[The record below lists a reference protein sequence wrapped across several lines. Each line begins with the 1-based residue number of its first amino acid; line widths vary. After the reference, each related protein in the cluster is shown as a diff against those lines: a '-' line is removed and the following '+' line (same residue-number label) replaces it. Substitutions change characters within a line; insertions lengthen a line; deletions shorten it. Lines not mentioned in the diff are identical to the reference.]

1 MTDPLQDSDI
11 GRRRRER
18 AVGAVEQILGVVAA
32 TVDLGAGTRIQSV
45 RIAVAPEAAADTVRD
60 RAVAVLREIGYDVER
75 DALLV
80 VPIGGAPD
88 LDAAQP
94 AAPAAATR
102 ARAPQ
107 AAPPELAAAENDMPV
122 IENQGPP
129 PAWHGRFLVLD
140 GVDVRRS
147 DARVV
152 CTVRLKRLGELFTA
166 EVQELDT
173 PQGRARAAARA
184 ALQAAEMSGEGVGL
198 SLEGVVIQE
207 FFGRQHVMVFVDGI
221 AHRRHASL
229 CGILNVEQSLET
241 AAVLSVLRA
250 VERWVAW

>member
-18 AVGAVEQILGVVAA
+18 AVGGVEQIRGVVAA
-32 TVDLGAGTRIQSV
+32 TVDLGPGTRIERV
-45 RIAVAPEAAADTVRD
+45 RIASTPDAEPDIVQE
-60 RAVAVLREIGYDVER
+60 RAVALLRELGYEIER
-75 DALLV
+75 DAVIV
-80 VPIGGAPD
+80 VPIGAEPAPGSTQ
-88 LDAAQP
+88 APSAPAPRAQP
-94 AAPAAATR
+94 API
-102 ARAPQ
+102 
-107 AAPPELAAAENDMPV
+107 ELALAETEGPV

-147 DARVV
+147 EARVV
-152 CTVRLKRLGELFTA
+152 CTVRLKRLGELFTG

-184 ALQAAEMSGEGVGL
+184 ALQAAEKSGEGVGL

-207 FFGRQHVMVFVDGI
+207 FFGRQYVMVFVDGI

>member
-1 MTDPLQDSDI
+1 MTDPLQNSDI

-18 AVGAVEQILGVVAA
+18 AVGAVEQIRGVVAA
-32 TVDLGAGTRIQSV
+32 TVDLGQGTRIERI
-45 RIAVAPEAAADTVRD
+45 RIATGSEAAADVVQE
-60 RAVAVLREIGYDVER
+60 RAVSMLRDLGYDIDR
-75 DALLV
+75 DAVVV
-80 VPIGGAPD
+80 VPLGGDDTGAVSQ
-88 LDAAQP
+88 QP
-94 AAPAAATR
+94 AAAPSPRPQPAPIEFA
-102 ARAPQ
+102 
-107 AAPPELAAAENDMPV
+107 LAEGDVPV

-147 DARVV
+147 EARVV
-152 CTVRLKRLGELFTA
+152 CTVRLKRLGELFSG
-166 EVQELDT
+166 EFQELDT

-184 ALQAAEMSGEGVGL
+184 ALHAAEQAGEGVGL

-207 FFGRQHVMVFVDGI
+207 FFGRQYVMVFVDGI
-221 AHRRHASL
+221 SRRRHASL
-229 CGILNVEQSLET
+229 CGILHVEQSLET